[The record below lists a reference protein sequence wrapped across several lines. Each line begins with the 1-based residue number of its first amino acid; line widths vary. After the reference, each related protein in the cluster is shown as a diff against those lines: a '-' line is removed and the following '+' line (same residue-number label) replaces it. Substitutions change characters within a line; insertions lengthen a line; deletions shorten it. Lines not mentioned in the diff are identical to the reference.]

1 MTCRTTC
8 PPQPVASTRSWSS
21 KGRAVDPCPC
31 AAFSSGG
38 SRPESWQ
45 EEGFTQK
52 DSGTRSGAWHMHQ
65 TCNWGAAPSRSVL
78 PFDGFE
84 GRSVCWARR
93 PLGRRGRNALKPS
106 ALVQDERQRI
116 VRSVYEGSEH
126 AGWSNIMSDVGSLS
140 SARIALQHVT
150 FPEHE
155 RMLSPRA
162 QQTVH
167 SRPSRDCG
175 SYCGITLCFRITYLR
190 NASCSVMSRNRSRIP
205 GRRPESDPRRGARWR
220 WRKTIALNAV
230 ARTRT
235 G

>member
-1 MTCRTTC
+1 MPSILVRA
-8 PPQPVASTRSWSS
+8 PPSRAGVAGLKVCKKVSH
-21 KGRAVDPCPC
+21 K
-31 AAFSSGG
+31 
-38 SRPESWQ
+38 
-45 EEGFTQK
+45 K

-78 PFDGFE
+78 PFDGIE

-93 PLGRRGRNALKPS
+93 PWGRGRNALKPS

-175 SYCGITLCFRITYLR
+175 SYCGITPVLP
-190 NASCSVMSRNRSRIP
+190 NHIP
-205 GRRPESDPRRGARWR
+205 EKRELLGD
-220 WRKTIALNAV
+220 V
-230 ARTRT
+230 A
-235 G
+235 